1 MTLFCQKGLY
11 LLKMTQILR
20 LMENKENIYK
30 QIFTVR
36 KGGENGE
43 KRFITLGNV
52 VMSSKLHDTEE
63 EAIKELE
70 NLTLESVAKMVI
82 AVLNTCYEMIK
93 NELNN
98 EEK

>member
-1 MTLFCQKGLY
+1 MK
-11 LLKMTQILR
+11 
-20 LMENKENIYK
+20 NKEKIYK
-30 QIFTVR
+30 QIFAIR

-52 VMSSKLHDTEE
+52 MMSSKLHDTEE

-70 NLTLESVAKMVI
+70 NLTLESVSKMLI
-82 AVLNTCYEMIK
+82 AVINACDEMIK
-93 NELNN
+93 NKLNN

>member
-1 MTLFCQKGLY
+1 MK
-11 LLKMTQILR
+11 
-20 LMENKENIYK
+20 NKEKTYK

-52 VMSSKLHDTEE
+52 MMSNKLHDTEE

-70 NLTLESVAKMVI
+70 NLNLESVSKMLI
-82 AVLNTCYEMIK
+82 AVMNACDEMIK
-93 NELNN
+93 NKLNN

>member
-1 MTLFCQKGLY
+1 
-11 LLKMTQILR
+11 
-20 LMENKENIYK
+20 MENKEKTYK
-30 QIFTVR
+30 HIFTVR

-52 VMSSKLHDTEE
+52 MMSNKLHDTEE

-70 NLTLESVAKMVI
+70 NLTLESVSKMLI
-82 AVLNTCYEMIK
+82 AVMNSCDEMIK
-93 NELNN
+93 NKLNN

>member
-1 MTLFCQKGLY
+1 MK
-11 LLKMTQILR
+11 
-20 LMENKENIYK
+20 NKEKTYK

-43 KRFITLGNV
+43 KRFITLGNI
-52 VMSSKLHDTEE
+52 VMSNKLHDTEE

-70 NLTLESVAKMVI
+70 NLTLESVSKMLI
-82 AVLNTCYEMIK
+82 AVMNACDEMIK
-93 NELNN
+93 NKLNN

>member
-1 MTLFCQKGLY
+1 
-11 LLKMTQILR
+11 
-20 LMENKENIYK
+20 MENKEKTYK

-52 VMSSKLHDTEE
+52 MMSSKLHDSEE

-70 NLTLESVAKMVI
+70 NLTLESVSKMLI
-82 AVLNTCYEMIK
+82 AVINACNEIIK
-93 NELNN
+93 NKLNN

>member
-1 MTLFCQKGLY
+1 
-11 LLKMTQILR
+11 
-20 LMENKENIYK
+20 MENKEKTYK

-52 VMSSKLHDTEE
+52 MMSNKLHDTEE

-70 NLTLESVAKMVI
+70 NLTLESVSKMLI
-82 AVLNTCYEMIK
+82 AVMNACDEMIK
-93 NELNN
+93 NKLNN

>member
-1 MTLFCQKGLY
+1 MK
-11 LLKMTQILR
+11 
-20 LMENKENIYK
+20 NKEKTYK

-52 VMSSKLHDTEE
+52 MMSNKLHDTEE

-70 NLTLESVAKMVI
+70 NLSLESVSKMLI
-82 AVLNTCYEMIK
+82 AVMNACDEMIK
-93 NELNN
+93 NKLNN

>member
-1 MTLFCQKGLY
+1 MK
-11 LLKMTQILR
+11 
-20 LMENKENIYK
+20 NKENTYK
-30 QIFTVR
+30 RIFTVR

-52 VMSSKLHDTEE
+52 MMSDKLHDTEE

-70 NLTLESVAKMVI
+70 NLTLDSVSKMLI
-82 AVLNTCYEMIK
+82 AVMNACDEMIK
-93 NELNN
+93 NKLNN

>member
-1 MTLFCQKGLY
+1 MK
-11 LLKMTQILR
+11 
-20 LMENKENIYK
+20 NKEKTYK

-52 VMSSKLHDTEE
+52 MMSNKLHDTEE

-70 NLTLESVAKMVI
+70 NLTLESVSKMLI
-82 AVLNTCYEMIK
+82 AVMNACDEMIK
-93 NELNN
+93 NKLNN
-98 EEK
+98 EEKWK

>member
-1 MTLFCQKGLY
+1 
-11 LLKMTQILR
+11 
-20 LMENKENIYK
+20 MENKEKTYK

-52 VMSSKLHDTEE
+52 MMSNKLHDTEE

-70 NLTLESVAKMVI
+70 NLTLESVSKMLI
-82 AVLNTCYEMIK
+82 AVMNACNEMIK
-93 NELNN
+93 NKLNN

>member
-1 MTLFCQKGLY
+1 
-11 LLKMTQILR
+11 
-20 LMENKENIYK
+20 MESKEKTYK
-30 QIFTVR
+30 RIFTIR

-52 VMSSKLHDTEE
+52 LMSSQLHDTEE

-70 NLTLESVAKMVI
+70 NLTLESVSKMII
-82 AVLNTCYEMIK
+82 AVMSTCEGMIK

-98 EEK
+98 KKQ